1 MSTKRKTITRGSTVR
16 RKKKRLRLGY
26 RVLFAA
32 LFIFLLGFAG
42 WRVWNSDAVQMRFV
56 YMWDYQQD
64 IITYS
69 QKNKVDPFLVA
80 AIIKNE
86 SNFKHAAVSKVGA
99 VGLMQIM
106 PGTGRWIA
114 EQMGLKNYQDSELY
128 QTRTNIRMGCWYLS
142 ELQHEFKGNLALV
155 MIAYNAGRGQTRAW
169 MQEFGWDDNFNDLKS
184 IPFPDTREYVSKVL
198 QDRDKYYLLYR
209 DKVPKL

>member
-1 MSTKRKTITRGSTVR
+1 MIMVTARRRTYSSFR
-16 RKKKRLRLGY
+16 RKKRSRLPECIIIMLA
-26 RVLFAA
+26 FA
-32 LFIFLLGFAG
+32 LLVFTG
-42 WRVWNSDAVQMRFV
+42 WKAWNSDTVQMRFV

-69 QKNKVDPFLVA
+69 QKNKVDPFLIA

-86 SNFKHAAVSKVGA
+86 SNFNHKAVSKVGA

-106 PGTGRWIA
+106 TDTGRWIA
-114 EQMGLKNYQDSELY
+114 EQMGLEGYKDTDLY
-128 QTRTNIRMGCWYLS
+128 QTRTNIRMGCWYLG
-142 ELQHEFKGNLALV
+142 ELDHEFKHNLALV

-169 MQEFGWDDNFNDLKS
+169 MQQYGWDDNFNDLKA
-184 IPFPDTREYVSKVL
+184 IPFPDTREYVAKVL

-209 DKVPKL
+209 DRVPLS

>member
-1 MSTKRKTITRGSTVR
+1 MLVAAKRKTITRGSRR
-16 RKKKRLRLGY
+16 RKRSRLPECLIIVTMLVG
-26 RVLFAA
+26 
-32 LFIFLLGFAG
+32 IIFAG
-42 WRVWNSDAVQMRFV
+42 WKIWNSDTVQMRFV

-86 SNFKHAAVSKVGA
+86 SNFKHKAVSKVGA

-106 PGTGRWIA
+106 PDTGRWIA
-114 EQMGLKNYQDSELY
+114 AQMGLEGYKDTDLY
-128 QTRTNIRMGCWYLS
+128 QTRTNIRMGCWYLG
-142 ELQHEFKGNLALV
+142 ELDHEFKHNLALV

-169 MQEFGWDDNFNDLKS
+169 MQQYGWDDNFNDLKA
-184 IPFPDTREYVSKVL
+184 IPFPDTREYVAKVL

-209 DKVPKL
+209 DRVPLS

>member
-1 MSTKRKTITRGSTVR
+1 MPVAAKRKTITRVSRR
-16 RKKKRLRLGY
+16 RKRSRLPECLIIL
-26 RVLFAA
+26 VA
-32 LFIFLLGFAG
+32 LVGLCFTG
-42 WRVWNSDAVQMRFV
+42 WKIWKSDTVQMRFV

-86 SNFKHAAVSKVGA
+86 SNFKHKAVSKVGA

-106 PGTGRWIA
+106 PDTGRWIA
-114 EQMGLKNYQDSELY
+114 AQMGLDGYKDTDLY

-142 ELQHEFKGNLALV
+142 ELDHEFKHNLALV
-155 MIAYNAGRGQTRAW
+155 MIAYNAGRGQTHEW
-169 MQEFGWDDNFNDLKS
+169 MQQYGWDDNFNDLKA

-209 DKVPKL
+209 DKVPKV